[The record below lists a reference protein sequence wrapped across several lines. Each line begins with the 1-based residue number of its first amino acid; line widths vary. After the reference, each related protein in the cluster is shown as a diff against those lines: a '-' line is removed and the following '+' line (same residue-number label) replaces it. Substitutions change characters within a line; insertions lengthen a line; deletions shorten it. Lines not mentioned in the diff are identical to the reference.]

1 MNEAQKSNTTS
12 ILTFAVIS
20 LAIAGF
26 FTGLQSPMK
35 TTQSVP
41 PLRVENRETAHPAT
55 VESGVIP
62 ATHYSD
68 MPNATR
74 ARQSHTMLTSLKSST
89 DPLAELKI
97 EPEDKL
103 QALTR
108 RDENR
113 AYNGA
118 PPTIPHPI
126 DQISDASCVA
136 CHAKG
141 AKTESLRIPQMSHQ
155 HLSNCTQCH
164 VEKAPRHLEPIV
176 FRENS
181 FNGLEAPQAG
191 PRAFAQAPPQI
202 PHATWMRSNCMSC
215 HGTTGLHGIRTTH
228 PWRNNCQQCH
238 APAAKLDQTFLVAEP
253 QFLPGPQIED

>member
-1 MNEAQKSNTTS
+1 MNEDRKSNTTS

-35 TTQSVP
+35 SKQSPP
-41 PLRVENRETAHPAT
+41 PLQVENSETAHPKDVAT
-55 VESGVIP
+55 GVIP
-62 ATHYSD
+62 ATHYSE
-68 MPNATR
+68 MPRATNAQ
-74 ARQSHTMLTSLKSST
+74 QSHTRLASLKSSV
-89 DPLAELKI
+89 DPLVKFQIDPKE
-97 EPEDKL
+97 KL

-108 RDENR
+108 RDQNR

-136 CHAKG
+136 CHVKG
-141 AKTESLRIPQMSHQ
+141 AKTQSLRIPQMSH
-155 HLSNCTQCH
+155 HLLSNCTQCH
-164 VEKAPRHLEPIV
+164 VEKSPRHLEPIV

-181 FNGLEAPQAG
+181 FDGLDAPQAG
-191 PRAFAQAPPQI
+191 PRAFAMAPPQI

-238 APAAKLDQTFLVAEP
+238 APAAELDQTFLVAEP
-253 QFLPGPQIED
+253 QFLPGPKIED